1 MTVDGIDFTR
11 SRTDYGKALQDSM
24 VLNDLIPYL
33 RHAVIVDTNI
43 VLQNL
48 AWMAKHDKDTILV
61 QLAKSH
67 KVVIWFPRSG
77 VAEVEEHIGDVA
89 KANPIIET
97 RMIELWTQT
106 IRLLLHVVPDLDMP
120 APEHLESQLQTRYP
134 DDIPFLQTLFGL
146 RPDYLVSRDKDLIS
160 LNITAEDPIQSWM
173 DLRNYH
179 TGQSIRVSLETMG
192 LAFGLGATGATYG
205 LFHAGKVLV
214 NSIRKSPTWLKVLLR
229 LALIIVFAIPK
240 SRSWILNQ
248 AETGKTALGTAYQNN
263 KEPIAQ
269 AIQTFIDTLEDAK
282 AMEQRA
288 RDQLDSRQPVVHRP
302 AQSAKDHALHVLMRS
317 AEPLSADK
325 LSRRIQQSGYHTRN
339 ERFASYLNRVL
350 AEDPRFHRLADG
362 RWALEDVEP
371 DPIK

>member
-1 MTVDGIDFTR
+1 MTVDRIDFTR

-120 APEHLESQLQTRYP
+120 APEHLELQLQARDP

-214 NSIRKSPTWLKVLLR
+214 NSIRKSPTWLKVLLG

-288 RDQLDSRQPVVHRP
+288 RDQLDSWYIGPHNRPKTMPSMFSCEVQSLCLPISFPDESNNRDTILATNGSHRILTGFWLKILD
-302 AQSAKDHALHVLMRS
+302 SIVLPM
-317 AEPLSADK
+317 
-325 LSRRIQQSGYHTRN
+325 
-339 ERFASYLNRVL
+339 
-350 AEDPRFHRLADG
+350 DG
-362 RWALEDVEP
+362 GHWKTSNPTL
-371 DPIK
+371 